1 MNTFFQL
8 ITIITILFLI
18 AGIVIIMFINLYF
31 KKCKKLTKSDIVP
44 KGEDAFRVMQEQVKE
59 FIDKKKTK
67 DVKDLSIKELYSE
80 LRELRG
86 RVVELNEECLK
97 REREVERNYNNNS
110 PYNGNRTI

>member
-1 MNTFFQL
+1 MNPFFQL
-8 ITIITILFLI
+8 IIILAILFLI
-18 AGIVIIMFINLYF
+18 LGIGLILSISNYYKKPTKGNSLISDEGF
-31 KKCKKLTKSDIVP
+31 KLLRRKNN
-44 KGEDAFRVMQEQVKE
+44 
-59 FIDKKKTK
+59 K

-97 REREVERNYNNNS
+97 RESELERNYNNNS